1 MAVRTV
7 VVLASCGALAAC
19 SAVGLAPDAPLAIA
33 DSLSTTKMPPLPP
46 LPASIVDAPITYNLA
61 SALRALERAV
71 PQQFG
76 NIDQRLAIPSST
88 RIHVAFHATR
98 TPLVVAFDGR
108 RITITTVVSY
118 QGRGWYKAP
127 LAPTLSSSC
136 GTEGELPRVRLV
148 LSADVNVTPAWT
160 LISRTRVRS
169 VTALTDTPR
178 DQCLVTPFK
187 VDVTDRVTQAVEGA
201 LRGKLAAVDRRI
213 SAFDVHTR
221 VERWYNLLNR
231 SLHVRD
237 SVWLNL
243 SPEGALIGDVS
254 MRDSLLVLEM
264 RLYVRP
270 AFVYGKRPPPSFTP
284 LPPFTRGQHQVGD
297 SALLRLEG
305 LLTYED
311 ASAVLTKQ
319 LAGRKFRRFNRS
331 VVVSDVR
338 LYGIGDGRVVV
349 NLRVTGDVNGN
360 AYLVG
365 TPRLDTLNR
374 MLTVPDLDFDVGTS
388 DALVQGVAWLR
399 KADIVTELRRRATIP
414 LGPPL
419 EALRRAAESALDRE
433 LTRGVRL
440 SGQIHTGRMIDV
452 VAQTRWLVVRAEA
465 TGSMAL
471 RVDRALQTSAGAK
484 KTRRSNTAP
493 NKVPPA

>member
-1 MAVRTV
+1 MSARTIV
-7 VVLASCGALAAC
+7 FLASCGALASC
-19 SAVGLAPDAPLAIA
+19 SAVDLEPVAPHAIA
-33 DSLSTTKMPPLPP
+33 DSLATTKMPPLPA
-46 LPASIVDAPITYNLA
+46 LPASVIDAPITYNLA
-61 SALRALERAV
+61 SALQALEQAV
-71 PQQFG
+71 PRQFG
-76 NIDQRLAIPSST
+76 NIDQRLAIPSSA

-98 TPLVVAFDGR
+98 TPLTVAFDGR
-108 RITITTVVSY
+108 RTTITTVVSY

-148 LSADVNVTPAWT
+148 LTADVEVTPNWT
-160 LISRTRVRS
+160 LVSKTRVRS

-187 VDVTDRVTQAVEGA
+187 VDVTDRVAQAVEGA

-213 SAFDVHTR
+213 TAIDVHTP

-237 SVWLNL
+237 SVWLSL
-243 SPEGALIGDVS
+243 TPEGALVGDVT
-254 MRDSLLVLEM
+254 MRDSLLVLDL

-270 AFVYGKRPPPSFTP
+270 AFAYGQRPPPVFTP
-284 LPPFTRGQHQVGD
+284 LPPFTRGRDQVGD
-297 SALLRLEG
+297 SAMLRLEG
-305 LLTYED
+305 LLTYQD

-319 LAGRKFRRFNRS
+319 LTGRKFRRFNRS
-331 VVVSDVR
+331 VVITDVR
-338 LYGIGDGRVVV
+338 LYAIGDGRVVV
-349 NLRVTGDVNGN
+349 DLHVAGDIEGN
-360 AYLVG
+360 AYFLG

-374 MLTVPDLDFDVGTS
+374 TLTVPDLDFDVGTS
-388 DALVQGVAWLR
+388 DALVQGLAWFR
-399 KADIVTELRRRATIP
+399 KADIVAELRRRAIIP

-419 EALRRAAESALDRE
+419 ESLRGAAESALDRE
-433 LTRGVRL
+433 LTRDVRL
-440 SGQIHTGRMIDV
+440 SGRIHTGRMIDV

-471 RVDRALQTSAGAK
+471 RIDRAMQFPAAAR
-484 KTRRSNTAP
+484 KTRRRNAAP
-493 NKVPPA
+493 KVPPA